1 MINKEKL
8 LGITELQLT
17 GKIEQMDDGKMNNFV
32 QLLNS
37 FCDNLPGFEK
47 KIKDALVTKNND
59 ALKKNLSAIRETLV
73 KIYADE
79 MAQDCTKQIGKLGIE
94 KHEKIEAY
102 IRYFL
107 STLSMLSADI
117 QNAQQT
123 GKPADAPQ
131 ASQNASQNAD
141 QKDAAGSGAGG
152 SAQKTKDDSEIL
164 ERLLEISEINA
175 EKIEQMVESEFDNYL
190 QVLNTFTENYP
201 SQEEKINDALKL
213 KDNDLFTKSLTDV
226 KEILEKIHADE
237 MAQDCAKQI
246 KAIGTTSPEKIE
258 AYMRY
263 FLSSLSMLSIDIQM
277 AQQKIDTSPAS
288 DKEAQGP
295 KANKILAVDD
305 TAFFLTILKKIL
317 QESRYNLTC
326 VSSGRDALKYL
337 EKHKPDMFLLDI
349 EMPGMDGYELAT
361 KIKESGHTAPIIFLT
376 GNAKKEY
383 LAKAV
388 KSGAADFIIKPINK
402 DVLLD
407 KIRKYLR

>member
-1 MINKEKL
+1 MINKDKL
-8 LGITELQLT
+8 LEISELQLA
-17 GKIEQMDDGKMNNFV
+17 GKIEQMDEGKLNNFV

-37 FCDNLPGFEK
+37 FSDNLPAFEK

-59 ALKKNLSAIRETLV
+59 ALKKNILSIRDMLV

-79 MAQDCTKQIGKLGIE
+79 MAQDCAKQADRIGSE

-102 IRYFL
+102 MRYFL
-107 STLSMLSADI
+107 TTLSMLSTDI
-117 QNAQQT
+117 QNAQQQA
-123 GKPADAPQ
+123 GKPSP
-131 ASQNASQNAD
+131 
-141 QKDAAGSGAGG
+141 QKDAALNESK
-152 SAQKTKDDSEIL
+152 SNNDNSMIL
-164 ERLLEISEINA
+164 ERLLEISDLNT
-175 EKIEQMVESEFDNYL
+175 EKIEQMEEGEFSNYI
-190 QVLNTFTENYP
+190 QVLNAFTENYP
-201 SQEEKINDALKL
+201 ILEDKINDSLKL
-213 KDNDLFTKSLTDV
+213 KDNEALAKHLSAV
-226 KEILEKIHADE
+226 KDILEKILADE
-237 MAQDCAKQI
+237 MANDCAKQI
-246 KAIGTTSPEKIE
+246 SSIGAVSPEKIE

-277 AQQKIDTSPAS
+277 AQQKIDTQPSLPE
-288 DKEAQGP
+288 KEVQAGQS

-317 QESRYNLTC
+317 QDSRYNLTC

-337 EKHKPDMFLLDI
+337 EKHQPDMFLLDI

-361 KIKESGHTAPIIFLT
+361 KIKESGQKAPIIFLT

>member
-1 MINKEKL
+1 MINKDKL
-8 LGITELQLT
+8 LEISELQLT
-17 GKIEQMDDGKMNNFV
+17 GKIEQMDEGKMNNFV

-37 FCDNLPGFEK
+37 FSDNLPGLEK

-59 ALKKNLSAIRETLV
+59 ALKKHLSAIREILV

-79 MAQDCTKQIGKLGIE
+79 MAQDCTKQIGKLGTE

-117 QNAQQT
+117 QKVQQT
-123 GKPADAPQ
+123 GKQADESQVSQTSQ
-131 ASQNASQNAD
+131 ASQ
-141 QKDAAGSGAGG
+141 KDATGSGAKG
-152 SAQKTKDDSEIL
+152 KKDDSEML
-164 ERLLEISEINA
+164 ERLLDISELKA
-175 EKIEQMVESEFDNYL
+175 EKIEQMEEGEFENYL

-201 SQEEKINDALKL
+201 AQEEKINDALKL
-213 KDNDLFTKSLTDV
+213 KDNDLLTKSLTDV
-226 KEILEKIHADE
+226 KDILEKIFADE

-246 KAIGTTSPEKIE
+246 KAIGATSPEKIE

-277 AQQKIDTSPAS
+277 AQQKIETSQMAE
-288 DKEAQGP
+288 KESGP

-317 QESRYNLTC
+317 QDSRYNLTC

>member
-1 MINKEKL
+1 MINKDKL
-8 LGITELQLT
+8 LGISELQLA
-17 GKIEQMDDGKMNNFV
+17 GKIEQMDEGKLNNFV

-37 FCDNLPGFEK
+37 FSDNLPALEK

-59 ALKKNLSAIRETLV
+59 ALKKHLMSVREILV

-79 MAQDCTKQIGKLGIE
+79 MAQDCTKQAARIGNE
-94 KHEKIEAY
+94 RHEKIEAY
-102 IRYFL
+102 MRYFL
-107 STLSMLSADI
+107 TTLSMLSADI
-117 QNAQQT
+117 QNAQQQA
-123 GKPADAPQ
+123 GKTSAP
-131 ASQNASQNAD
+131 
-141 QKDAAGSGAGG
+141 KDTSVNNL
-152 SAQKTKDDSEIL
+152 KNTKEETRIL
-164 ERLLEISEINA
+164 ERLLEISELNT
-175 EKIEQMVESEFDNYL
+175 EKIEQLEEDEFLNYL
-190 QVLNTFTENYP
+190 QVLNEFTENYP
-201 SQEEKINDALKL
+201 GQEEKIKDSLKL
-213 KDNDLFTKSLTDV
+213 KDNEALITHLSGI
-226 KEILEKIHADE
+226 KEILEKIFADE
-237 MAQDCAKQI
+237 MAKDCAKQI
-246 KAIGTTSPEKIE
+246 GSIGTASVEKIE
-258 AYMRY
+258 AYMSY

-277 AQQKIDTSPAS
+277 AQQKIDMQSPPPENEVQA
-288 DKEAQGP
+288 GPP

-317 QESRYNLTC
+317 QDSRYNLTC

-337 EKHKPDMFLLDI
+337 EKHTPDMFLLDI

-361 KIKESGHTAPIIFLT
+361 KIKEGGYKAPIIFLT

>member
-1 MINKEKL
+1 MIKKEKL
-8 LGITELQLT
+8 LEISELQLA
-17 GKIEQMDDGKMNNFV
+17 GKIEQMDEGKLNNFV

-37 FCDNLPGFEK
+37 FSDNLPGLEK

-59 ALKKNLSAIRETLV
+59 ALKKHLTSVREMLV

-79 MAQDCTKQIGKLGIE
+79 MAQDCAKQIGKLGAE

-117 QNAQQT
+117 QKAQQA
-123 GKPADAPQ
+123 GKPAAAP
-131 ASQNASQNAD
+131 
-141 QKDAAGSGAGG
+141 QKDAAGSDAKG
-152 SAQKTKDDSEIL
+152 KKDDSSML
-164 ERLLEISEINA
+164 ERLLEITELNT
-175 EKIEQMVESEFDNYL
+175 EKIEQMEEGEFESYL

-201 SQEEKINDALKL
+201 AQEEKINDALKL
-213 KDNDLFTKSLTDV
+213 KDNDLLTKSLTDV
-226 KEILEKIHADE
+226 KDILEKIFADE

-277 AQQKIDTSPAS
+277 AEQKIDTSQMTE
-288 DKEAQGP
+288 KESGP

-317 QESRYNLTC
+317 QDSRYNLTC

-361 KIKESGHTAPIIFLT
+361 KIKETGHTAPIIFLT

>member
-8 LGITELQLT
+8 LEISELQLS
-17 GKIEQMDDGKMNNFV
+17 GKIEQMDEGKLNNFV

-37 FCDNLPGFEK
+37 FSDNLPGLEK

-59 ALKKNLSAIRETLV
+59 ALKKNISTVREMLV

-79 MAQDCTKQIGKLGIE
+79 MAQDCAKQIDRLDSE
-94 KHEKIEAY
+94 RHEKIEAY
-102 IRYFL
+102 MRYFL

-117 QNAQQT
+117 QKAQQE
-123 GKPADAPQ
+123 GKPAD
-131 ASQNASQNAD
+131 ASQNASQ
-141 QKDAAGSGAGG
+141 KGAAGNDA
-152 SAQKTKDDSEIL
+152 KNKKDDSKVL
-164 ERLLEISEINA
+164 ERLLDISELNT
-175 EKIEQMVESEFDNYL
+175 EKIEQMEEDEFLNYL
-190 QVLNTFTENYP
+190 QVLDTFTENYP
-201 SQEEKINDALKL
+201 AQEEKINDALKL
-213 KDNDLFTKSLTDV
+213 KDNDLLTKHLTDV
-226 KEILEKIHADE
+226 KDILEKILADE

-246 KAIGTTSPEKIE
+246 NAIGVTSPEKIE

-277 AQQKIDTSPAS
+277 AGQKLDMSPAPE
-288 DKEAQGP
+288 KEVQSGP
-295 KANKILAVDD
+295 SKANKISAVDD

-317 QESRYNLTC
+317 QDSRYNLTC

-337 EKHKPDMFLLDI
+337 EKHQPDMFLLDI

-361 KIKESGHTAPIIFLT
+361 KIKESGQKAPIIFLT

-402 DVLLD
+402 DVLID

>member
-1 MINKEKL
+1 MINKNKL
-8 LGITELQLT
+8 LEISDLQLA
-17 GKIEQMDDGKMNNFV
+17 GKIEQMDDSKLNNFV

-37 FCDNLPGFEK
+37 FSDNLPGLEK

-59 ALKKNLSAIRETLV
+59 ALKKHLMSVREILV

-79 MAQDCTKQIGKLGIE
+79 MAQDCAKQADRLGVE

-102 IRYFL
+102 MRYFL

-117 QNAQQT
+117 QKAQQA
-123 GKPADAPQ
+123 GNGAPQ
-131 ASQNASQNAD
+131 NAP
-141 QKDAAGSGAGG
+141 QKDPASAGDS
-152 SAQKTKDDSEIL
+152 KINKDDSKIL
-164 ERLLEISEINA
+164 ERLLEISELNT
-175 EKIEQMVESEFDNYL
+175 EKIEQMEEDEFLNYL

-201 SQEEKINDALKL
+201 AQEEKINDSLKL
-213 KDNDLFTKSLTDV
+213 KDNEALTKHLTGIKD
-226 KEILEKIHADE
+226 ILENIYADE

-246 KAIGTTSPEKIE
+246 NAIGSTSPEKIE

-277 AQQKIDTSPAS
+277 AEHKIDTTPPPE
-288 DKEAQGP
+288 KEVQSGSS

-317 QESRYNLTC
+317 QDSRYNLTC

-337 EKHKPDMFLLDI
+337 EKHTPDMFLLDI

-361 KIKESGHTAPIIFLT
+361 KIKESGQKAPIIFLT